1 MSQIQAT
8 ELKNLTEAQI
18 VSKIGPLFTEDQK
31 KSGILAAISMAQ
43 FILES
48 GYGKTDLAQ
57 NANNCFG
64 MKKSP
69 SGNTWGGSTWDG
81 KSIYTK
87 RTSEEYTKGNITAI
101 TADFRKYSCIE
112 DSIGDHSAY
121 LNGALNGSTLRYA
134 GLKGETN
141 YKIAAQLI
149 KNSGYATDSA
159 YVSKLCNIIERW
171 NLTQYNYT
179 NNTIE
184 KEKIKMNITKAI
196 LTKNSCYTG
205 GRKLSNGVQGLML
218 HSIGCPQPRASV
230 FVNSWNSP
238 SYDSACVHG
247 FIDALTGEVF
257 QTLPWDWRGWHC
269 GSGPN
274 GSGNNTHIGVEM
286 CEPANINYTGGS
298 AFTCNDVEAARA
310 CVRRTYNSAVQL
322 FAYLCQQ
329 YKLNPLKDG
338 VILSHREGHARGI
351 ASNHGDPEHLWNG
364 LQLGYTMNTFRQAVA
379 AAMGNVSAAE
389 SNGAPTPSNM
399 DTVKNF
405 PKTPFT
411 VDVLINDLNYRSE
424 GSMSGIIQ
432 GMTGK
437 GKFTI
442 TEVNSSGWGK
452 LKSGAGWIYLGNP
465 AYVKIGTTVAGANT
479 SATTNSKNFIVRVDI
494 DDLRIRTGAGTNYSW
509 TGKYTGV
516 GTFTIVETKNGWGK
530 LKSGAG
536 WISLSYCTRI

>member
-1 MSQIQAT
+1 MIDAKT
-8 ELKNLTEAQI
+8 FINLI
-18 VSKIGPLFTEDQK
+18 SPLAIKDMRT
-31 KSGILAAISMAQ
+31 SGILASVTIAQ
-43 FILES
+43 AILES
-48 GYGKTDLAQ
+48 GWGTSELAV
-57 NANNCFG
+57 NANNFFG
-64 MKKSP
+64 MKKSL
-69 SGNTWGGSTWDG
+69 SGNTWPNSTWDG
-81 KSIYTK
+81 KSVYTK
-87 RTSEEYTKGNITAI
+87 ITGEQKPTGEYYEIK
-101 TADFRKYSCIE
+101 ADFRKYPE
-112 DSIGDHSAY
+112 MLDSIRDHSAY
-121 LNGALNGSTLRYA
+121 LSGAMNGAHLRYA
-134 GLKGETN
+134 GLVGEKN
-141 YKIAAQLI
+141 YRKAIQIL
-149 KNSGYATDSA
+149 KDGDYATSITYID
-159 YVSKLCNIIERW
+159 KLCNLIEKY
-171 NLTQYNYT
+171 NLTQYDVLNNETSTNTDKEVQIQIVESIMT
-179 NNTIE
+179 NNP
-184 KEKIKMNITKAI
+184 
-196 LTKNSCYTG
+196 CYSG
-205 GRKLSNGVQGLML
+205 GRKLDNGVQGLML

-286 CEPANINYTGGS
+286 CEPANINYIGG
-298 AFTCNDVEAARA
+298 ATFTCNDVEAAKA

-364 LQLGYTMNTFRQAVA
+364 LQLGYTMNTFRRAVA

-389 SNGAPTPSNM
+389 SNGAPAHPNT

-424 GSMSGIIQ
+424 GSMHGIIQ

-465 AYVKIGTTVAGANT
+465 AYVKIGTTVAGADT
-479 SATTNSKNFIVRVDI
+479 SATSNSKNFIVRVDI

-509 TGKYTGV
+509 TGKYTGI
-516 GTFTIVETKNGWGK
+516 GTFTIIETKNGWGK

-536 WISLSYCTRI
+536 WISLYYCTRI